1 MSVHDPQRAFS
12 VLEMNVRGQTLEE
25 CGRKYGI
32 SASRCGQLILVGLH
46 LLRELPPVRADDT
59 RPNWREACRYWD
71 VEERQ
76 REGNLLL
83 GLIETARRLPEF
95 RLETRKLGPTPRWS
109 IAKKVGERHGIS
121 ARLVLN
127 VIREYRR
134 IEIKFARSPTEQ
146 TSVAKPRVQQRRSRR
161 RSNANP
167 RE

>member
-1 MSVHDPQRAFS
+1 MTVQDPQRAFS
-12 VLEMNVRGQTLEE
+12 VLEMNVRGRTLEE
-25 CGRKYGI
+25 CRQKYGI
-32 SASRCGQLILVGLH
+32 SASRCGQLILIGLH

-59 RPNWREACRYWD
+59 RPNWREACLYWD

-95 RLETRKLGPTPRWS
+95 RLESRKLGRTPRWS

-127 VIREYRR
+127 VIRDYRR
-134 IEIKFARSPTEQ
+134 TEIKLARSPAERP
-146 TSVAKPRVQQRRSRR
+146 SPAKPHVKQPRSRK
-161 RSNANP
+161 RSYANP
-167 RE
+167 RG